1 MPFFLMS
8 GDEVFLGKWVWVIF
22 FEWVSSDRFP
32 FWGNPGISNKNPVE
46 STELSSGESDKK
58 LLDMFGDHRVR

>member
-8 GDEVFLGKWVWVIF
+8 GDEVFLGKWVWVIS

-32 FWGNPGISNKNPVE
+32 ICGDARSENIYPVRDVYGG
-46 STELSSGESDKK
+46 SIT
-58 LLDMFGDHRVR
+58 

>member
-32 FWGNPGISNKNPVE
+32 FWGMPGLRIAIRVSRR
-46 STELSSGESDKK
+46 
-58 LLDMFGDHRVR
+58 FWGDRGLNASV